1 MKRFILYLPLVLVVI
16 TVALWLRHG
25 SAENAAL
32 RLSIAT
38 LHTESV
44 PPMSADKNAAMTA
57 EDEARTLTKSNT
69 ALQFELQR
77 LEQATSGIQ
86 KELAA
91 LQQQMPPSLDS
102 EVTESFGRITDMGA
116 ELGQFCRI
124 MVSDGDEVQRELK
137 RRGLERDELSDTMV
151 KAILKLTAWAP
162 EMSAFEDTP
171 AEIASLQSNA
181 LRETFALNATQ
192 TQQAESIIRTHFAT
206 MKTAK
211 LTHSSHDDPG
221 WRERRNASLTQ
232 LLWKLRPLIPANTKL
247 AANLSMIVNIG
258 GGLETKTIPRGAD
271 GTPGQVV
278 QSFPN
283 WPEVPWLAKATS
295 TTTLKP

>member
-1 MKRFILYLPLVLVVI
+1 MKRLMLYLPLVLLVI
-16 TVALWLRHG
+16 VVALWLRHG
-25 SAENAAL
+25 RAENASL
-32 RLSIAT
+32 RLGVAK
-38 LHTESV
+38 LQAEFV
-44 PPMSADKNAAMTA
+44 QPKSADEDAAMTA
-57 EDEARTLTKSNT
+57 EDEARRLTMTNA
-69 ALQFELQR
+69 ALQAELQR
-77 LEQATSGIQ
+77 LEQATTDTQ
-86 KELAA
+86 KELVA
-91 LQQQMPPSLDS
+91 LQKQLPPSLDS

-137 RRGLERDELSDTMV
+137 RRGLEGDELSDTTV
-151 KAILKLTAWAP
+151 KAIMKLTTWAP

-181 LRETFALNATQ
+181 LREAFALNATQ
-192 TQQAESIIRTHFAT
+192 TQQAESIIRAHFAT
-206 MKTAK
+206 MKAAK

-283 WPEVPWLAKATS
+283 WPAVPWLPSAKN
-295 TTTLKP
+295 P